1 MVGLVLRLGVNALA
15 IWVAVTFVDGLE
27 AEGDWVQLLIL
38 ALVLG
43 GINLLVKP
51 IATLLSLPAILLTL
65 GLFLVVVNIAMFA
78 LLVWLSDTFG
88 LGLEA
93 PGGFGAIALG
103 GVIVSVVAWVGELVL
118 GD

>member
-1 MVGLVLRLGVNALA
+1 MVGLLLRIGVNALA
-15 IWVAVTFVDGLE
+15 IWVAVTFVEGLE
-27 AEGDWVQLLIL
+27 AEGDWVQLLVL

-43 GINLLVKP
+43 GINALVKP

-78 LLVWLSDTFG
+78 LLVWLSETFG

-93 PGGFGAIALG
+93 DGFGAIALG
-103 GVIVSVVAWVGELVL
+103 GVLVSVVVWVGELVL